1 VSRPELVVPDAGDR
15 RALAEFVGRLVRLD
29 PSVAVRL
36 RGSARLVSVW
46 AATPFEA
53 LTERSVPGELR
64 PADLTVPGHALLAAL
79 EVVRGDAVDPTGAS
93 TPRWLAE
100 LPPLD
105 APWVG
110 LAEMDADELRPI
122 AERAVELANELGVP
136 AVLNRP
142 MLAVPGAARS
152 PAGPL
157 LALSGLG
164 LLDDDAPVRL
174 ESTDDWM
181 RLAVPAGAVV
191 YRRRALLPLLV

>member
-1 VSRPELVVPDAGDR
+1 VSRPELVVADPGDR
-15 RALAEFVGRLVRLD
+15 RALAEFVGRVVRLD

-36 RGSARLVSVW
+36 RGSSGRVSAW
-46 AATPFEA
+46 AATPFGA
-53 LTERSVPGELR
+53 LAEGSVPGRLR

-79 EVVRGDAVDPTGAS
+79 EVVRGSAVDPSGAS
-93 TPRWLAE
+93 SPRWLAE
-100 LPPLD
+100 LPPAD
-105 APWVG
+105 AHWVG
-110 LAEMDADELRPI
+110 AAEVDPEELRSH

-142 MLAVPGAARS
+142 MLAVPGVARA

-164 LLDDDAPVRL
+164 LLDGNAPVRV
-174 ESTDDWM
+174 ESTDDWT

-191 YRRRALLPLLV
+191 YRRRTLLPLLV